1 MTQDQFLAT
10 VYEFSAMLI
19 NALNTVVQDLGPY
32 AGPALEGISTVLLG
46 SDIVLH
52 YVADGV
58 CEVANDL

>member
-1 MTQDQFLAT
+1 MTQDQFLAI
-10 VYEFSAMLI
+10 VYEFSATLL
-19 NALNTVVQDLGPY
+19 NALNTLVQGLGPY

-58 CEVANDL
+58 CEIANDL